1 MGPEPEGTT
10 DVEQE
15 GLSSRPGP
23 AGGVPPPAGVEGDTG
38 QQTAFLEILIK
49 LVVSMLVIIWNG
61 IK

>member
-23 AGGVPPPAGVEGDTG
+23 AGGVLPPAGVEGNNG
-38 QQTAFLEILIK
+38 
-49 LVVSMLVIIWNG
+49 LVNRLQSLKAYLN
-61 IK
+61 